1 MGRLKKVFL
10 FFWNFNKFF
19 IYLQKGVKMK
29 DGLREYK
36 GEMFRKFALKLKKER
51 LWNRFIIL
59 EYYFR
64 FYINPQNSLKC
75 LYDYIKNKNE
85 DGIMRK
91 EWFNDEGGRGTH
103 FDLSNYDILLKDFFK
118 HYKV

>member
-1 MGRLKKVFL
+1 
-10 FFWNFNKFF
+10 
-19 IYLQKGVKMK
+19 MK

-64 FYINPQNSLKC
+64 FYTNPENNLKC

-85 DGIMRK
+85 DCIMRK